1 MYIDLN
7 TAIDR
12 TPYRLAQAMH
22 HCAVKF
28 PDVAGTVIHLLMD
41 FLSNSNAASALD
53 VIVFVRE
60 ILETNPKLHDTVLE
74 RLFDNFGQIQS
85 LRVCSCALW
94 IFGEYCTTKAEI
106 DAALNVIREALGPL
120 PLFVEGEE
128 EEGALEEGAT
138 PKAAPAPQVK
148 ARPAV
153 LADGSYATQIAY
165 VEAPIAGVGGA
176 SQPNMRMLLL
186 AGEFFVGAVMSA
198 TLTKLLLRL
207 RDLVKVR
214 VSRDGM
220 LGG

>member
-1 MYIDLN
+1 
-7 TAIDR
+7 
-12 TPYRLAQAMH
+12 MH

-74 RLFDNFGQIQS
+74 RLFDNFAQIQS

-106 DAALNVIREALGPL
+106 DAALNVIKEALGPL

-128 EEGALEEGAT
+128 EEGAEEGAT
-138 PKAAPAPQVK
+138 PKAAPLPQVK

-165 VEAPIAGVGGA
+165 VETPVAGPGGT
-176 SQPNMRMLLL
+176 QPNMRVLVL
-186 AGEFFVGAVMSA
+186 AGEFFVGAVMAA
-198 TLTKLLLRL
+198 TLTKLVLRL

-214 VSRDGM
+214 DGVVWGVEGVLKGCCM
-220 LGG
+220 YCRKLS